1 MAYVNPFTQVR
12 GLVAERI
19 DQGVDFSGNGPVL
32 AIGNAQITDAQS
44 SGSGWPGL
52 GGWVSYRL
60 LDGPAAG
67 KEIYVAEDFQPSVSA
82 GQTVGAGQ
90 QIGTMSSGSA
100 GIETGWYSGSGHT
113 SLAQKYGGYSE
124 GDHTALGDNF
134 DALLVSLGVP
144 RSPGLGS
151 PNRGSV
157 PSGFPNWS
165 GNIPGSNGVVPAGYN
180 PAGLSSSLLDSLLG
194 LFGVSDIKDFAERAG
209 LILFG
214 AAFIVAGILI
224 ATKQSGKAT
233 EKIKETVQNGPGR
246 SESSTSDSTSNTG
259 PSDTP
264 SDDDGLI
271 SRNIMES
278 E

>member
-1 MAYVNPFTQVR
+1 MAYVNPFSRVQ
-12 GLVAERI
+12 GLTPERI

-52 GGWVSYRL
+52 GGWVSYQL

-67 KEIYVAEDFQPSVSA
+67 RQVFVAEDFRPSVSA
-82 GQTVGAGQ
+82 GQTVAAGQ

-100 GIETGWYSGSGHT
+100 GIETGWYSGHGHS
-113 SLAQKYGGYSE
+113 SLAQDYGGYSE

-144 RSPGLGS
+144 ASPNLGH

-157 PSGFPNWS
+157 PSGFPGWS
-165 GNIPGSNGVVPAGYN
+165 GNVPGSSASQTGFTNAGVT
-180 PAGLSSSLLDSLLG
+180 SSILDSLLG
-194 LFGVSDIKDFAERAG
+194 LFGVPDIKDLAERAG

-224 ATKQSGKAT
+224 ATKQTGKAS
-233 EKIKETVQNGPGR
+233 EKIKETVNNGTER
-246 SESSTSDSTSNTG
+246 SQSATSDSTGDTG
-259 PSDTP
+259 SPDT
-264 SDDDGLI
+264 SGNDGGLI

-278 E
+278 